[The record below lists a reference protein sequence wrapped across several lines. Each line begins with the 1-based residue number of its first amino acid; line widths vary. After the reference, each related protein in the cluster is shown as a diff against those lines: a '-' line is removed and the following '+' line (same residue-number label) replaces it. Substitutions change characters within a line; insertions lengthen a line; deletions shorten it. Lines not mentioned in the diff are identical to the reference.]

1 MNSRQI
7 AFLRL
12 LLEHEE
18 YLPVGFYAG
27 KMDVSDKT
35 LRRMIHGVNEI
46 LTSYNGV
53 IESRPGTGIRLEI
66 NEEERGRLMNSAYMM
81 ELMDSGALSR
91 SWNQLSRRMDIA
103 LNLLLYSDEAT
114 SLSGLAYKYYVSK
127 SSIAGDLKALVPFAG
142 KHELRIIQG
151 HGGTLVEGTES
162 CLRKALAELLLYI
175 LDNNI
180 NANTGSNPAAA
191 GMFESDTLMTILDIF
206 TEEDLN
212 FVEGLIKHIET
223 SAGYRFD
230 EREYME
236 FSVNLL
242 VMIYRVRNG
251 FLMEPVLKSNY
262 RKQERD
268 PLDAIAFELA
278 SRLSSSYRY
287 TLSVSETSHI
297 YNVLAATHLGNFLMQ
312 KELPE
317 EESRK
322 TAVAFGEDF
331 IDAFSVITGINLR
344 TKSTFYVNVISHITL
359 MLNRA
364 ASSTPARN
372 PIIDILLENYKGTI
386 NVCQIICRI
395 LTEKFRLPEISFDE
409 ICYLMLYIQG
419 ELLADE
425 EKMDV
430 ILVSNMSNSI
440 TNILKHKLSQNY
452 PQWTVVSSDYNHF
465 LEISQKQYD
474 LILSTVPLGSR
485 EHVIPYVLISP
496 LLDEKDCAAVKNL
509 LKSCRHREELYLREL
524 MRARNDLY
532 DIGCAV
538 EVRNRKPT
546 EIPVTGFLKVT
557 ALKEV
562 EFVYIHNE
570 AGINRCQFVTDLLQ
584 KRLYKVIMDMSNWD
598 FMLFASKMVYL
609 MDNCPD
615 WAMTEFIQNIITEGR

>member
-18 YLPVGFYAG
+18 YLPVSFYAG

-35 LRRMIHGVNEI
+35 LRRMIPGVNEI
-46 LTSYNGV
+46 LMSYNGAV
-53 IESRPGTGIRLEI
+53 ESRPGTGIKLEV
-66 NEEERGRLMNSAYMM
+66 NEEERGRLMNSAFMM
-81 ELMDSGALSR
+81 ELMDSGALSG

-103 LNLLLYSDEAT
+103 LNLLLYSDETT

-142 KHELRIIQG
+142 KHELRIAQG
-151 HGGTLVEGTES
+151 HGGTSVEGTES

-180 NANTGSNPAAA
+180 NVNAGGGPAAA

-230 EREYME
+230 ELEYME

-251 FLMEPVLKSNY
+251 FFMEPILKSNY
-262 RKQERD
+262 RKQDGD
-268 PLDAIAFELA
+268 PLAAMAFELA
-278 SRLSSSYRY
+278 SRLSGSYRY

-297 YNVLAATHLGNFLMQ
+297 YNILAATHLGNFLLQ

-344 TKSTFYVNVISHITL
+344 TKSTFYVNVVSHITL

-372 PIIDILLENYKGTI
+372 PIIDILLDNYKGTI

-425 EKMDV
+425 EKMNV

-452 PQWTVVSSDYNHF
+452 PQWSVLSCDYNRF
-465 LEISQKQYD
+465 LNMSQKQYD
-474 LILSTVPLGSR
+474 LILSTVPLGSG
-485 EHVIPYVLISP
+485 EHVIPYALVSP
-496 LLDEKDCAAVKNL
+496 LLDEKDCTVVNNL
-509 LKSCRHREELYLREL
+509 LKSCRHREDLYLREL
-524 MRARNDLY
+524 IRTRNDLY
-532 DIGCAV
+532 DIGCTI

-546 EIPVTGFLKVT
+546 EIPVTGLLKVT

-570 AGINRCQFVTDLLQ
+570 AGINRCEFVTDLCRKKLD
-584 KRLYKVIMDMSNWD
+584 KVIMDMSNWD

>member
-18 YLPVGFYAG
+18 YLPVSFYAG

-35 LRRMIHGVNEI
+35 LRRMIPGVNEI
-46 LTSYNGV
+46 LMSYNGAV
-53 IESRPGTGIRLEI
+53 ESRPGTGIKLEV
-66 NEEERGRLMNSAYMM
+66 NEEERGRLMNSAFMM
-81 ELMDSGALSR
+81 ELMDSGALSG

-103 LNLLLYSDEAT
+103 LNLLLYSDETT

-142 KHELRIIQG
+142 KHELRIAQG
-151 HGGTLVEGTES
+151 HGGTSVEGTES

-180 NANTGSNPAAA
+180 NVNAGGGPAAA

-230 EREYME
+230 ELEYME

-251 FLMEPVLKSNY
+251 FFMEPILKSNY
-262 RKQERD
+262 RKQDGD
-268 PLDAIAFELA
+268 PLNAMAFELA
-278 SRLSSSYRY
+278 SRLSGSYRY

-297 YNVLAATHLGNFLMQ
+297 YNILAATHLENFLLQ

-344 TKSTFYVNVISHITL
+344 TKSTFYVNVVSHITL

-372 PIIDILLENYKGTI
+372 PIIDILLDNYKGTI

-425 EKMDV
+425 EKMNV

-452 PQWTVVSSDYNHF
+452 PQWSVLSCDYNRF
-465 LEISQKQYD
+465 LNMSQKQYD
-474 LILSTVPLGSR
+474 LILSTVPLGSG
-485 EHVIPYVLISP
+485 EHVIPYALVSP
-496 LLDEKDCAAVKNL
+496 LLDEKDCTVVNNL
-509 LKSCRHREELYLREL
+509 LKSCRHREDLYLREL
-524 MRARNDLY
+524 IRTRNDLY
-532 DIGCAV
+532 DIGCTI

-546 EIPVTGFLKVT
+546 EIPVTGLLKVT

-570 AGINRCQFVTDLLQ
+570 AGINRCEFVTDLCRKKLD
-584 KRLYKVIMDMSNWD
+584 KVIMDMSNWD

>member
-1 MNSRQI
+1 
-7 AFLRL
+7 
-12 LLEHEE
+12 
-18 YLPVGFYAG
+18 
-27 KMDVSDKT
+27 
-35 LRRMIHGVNEI
+35 
-46 LTSYNGV
+46 
-53 IESRPGTGIRLEI
+53 
-66 NEEERGRLMNSAYMM
+66 
-81 ELMDSGALSR
+81 
-91 SWNQLSRRMDIA
+91 
-103 LNLLLYSDEAT
+103 
-114 SLSGLAYKYYVSK
+114 
-127 SSIAGDLKALVPFAG
+127 
-142 KHELRIIQG
+142 
-151 HGGTLVEGTES
+151 
-162 CLRKALAELLLYI
+162 
-175 LDNNI
+175 
-180 NANTGSNPAAA
+180 
-191 GMFESDTLMTILDIF
+191 MTILDIF

-230 EREYME
+230 ELEYME

-251 FLMEPVLKSNY
+251 FFMEPILKSNY
-262 RKQERD
+262 RKQDGD
-268 PLDAIAFELA
+268 PLNAMAFELA
-278 SRLSSSYRY
+278 SRLSGSYRY

-297 YNVLAATHLGNFLMQ
+297 YNILAATHLGNFLLQ

-344 TKSTFYVNVISHITL
+344 TKSTFYVNVVSHITL

-372 PIIDILLENYKGTI
+372 PIIDILLDNYKGTI

-425 EKMDV
+425 EKMNV

-452 PQWTVVSSDYNHF
+452 PQWSVLSCDYNRF
-465 LEISQKQYD
+465 LNMSQKQYD
-474 LILSTVPLGSR
+474 LILSTVPLGSG
-485 EHVIPYVLISP
+485 EHVIPYALVSP
-496 LLDEKDCAAVKNL
+496 LLDEKDCTVVNNL
-509 LKSCRHREELYLREL
+509 LKSCRHREDLYLREL
-524 MRARNDLY
+524 IRTRNDLY
-532 DIGCAV
+532 DIGCTI

-546 EIPVTGFLKVT
+546 EIPVTGLLKVT

-570 AGINRCQFVTDLLQ
+570 AGINRCEFVTDLCRKKLD
-584 KRLYKVIMDMSNWD
+584 KVIMDMSNWD

>member
-12 LLEHEE
+12 LLEQEE
-18 YLPVGFYAG
+18 YLPVSCYAG

-35 LRRMIHGVNEI
+35 LRRMIPGVNEI
-46 LTSYNGV
+46 LESYGGAV
-53 IESRPGTGIRLEI
+53 ESRPGTGIKLEI
-66 NEEERGRLMNSAYMM
+66 SGEERERLMNSAYMM
-81 ELMDSGALSR
+81 ELMDSSTLSR

-103 LNLLLYSDEAT
+103 LNLLLYSDETT

-127 SSIAGDLKALVPFAG
+127 SSIAGDLKALAPFAR
-142 KHELRIIQG
+142 KHELNISQG
-151 HGGTLVEGTES
+151 HGGTSVEGTES

-175 LDNNI
+175 LNNNM
-180 NANTGSNPAAA
+180 NANTGGNPSAA

-212 FVEGLIKHIET
+212 FVEGRIRHIEA

-230 EREYME
+230 EQEYMQ
-236 FSVNLL
+236 FSVSLL
-242 VMIYRVRNG
+242 VMIDRVRNG
-251 FLMEPVLKSNY
+251 FFMEPVLKSNY

-278 SRLSSSYRY
+278 SRMSGAYRY
-287 TLSVSETSHI
+287 TLSVSETAHI
-297 YNVLAATHLGNFLMQ
+297 YNILSSTHLGNFLMHR
-312 KELPE
+312 ELPE

-331 IDAFSVITGINLR
+331 IDAFSGITGINLR
-344 TKSTFYVNVISHITL
+344 TKSTFYVNVVSHITL

-364 ASSTPARN
+364 AASTPARN
-372 PIIDILLENYKGTI
+372 PIIDILLDNYKGTI

-425 EKMDV
+425 EKMNV

-452 PQWTVVSSDYNHF
+452 PQWTVLSCDYNRF
-465 LEISQKQYD
+465 LETSQKQYD

-485 EHVIPYVLISP
+485 EHVIPYVLVSP
-496 LLDEKDCAAVKNL
+496 LLDEKDCAAVNNL
-509 LKSCRHREELYLREL
+509 LKSRRHREDFYLREL
-524 MRARNDLY
+524 IRTRNDLN
-532 DIGCAV
+532 DIGCAI
-538 EVRNRKPT
+538 EVRKRKAT
-546 EIPVTGFLKVT
+546 EIPAAGFLKVA
-557 ALKEV
+557 ALKDV

-570 AGINRCQFVTDLLQ
+570 AGINKCEFVTDLLR
-584 KRLYKVIMDMSNWD
+584 KKLDKVIMNMSNWD